1 MRGNFLVS
9 AALSILLAG
18 SFAFA
23 DGLEFSGLLDST
35 FTMGAGAGDS
45 SSFSYGLEEFFNLR
59 MQAKVWNEAAFYG
72 ALNFIAASGT
82 YARDAAC
89 LGTANTAAFPGLT
102 PTAFVGGENYAAALE
117 LERLYFKI
125 SGEKLDFQGGL
136 TRLAFGYGFAFG
148 PMDFL
153 NPRNPLK
160 PDARPRAVLGADLAL
175 YPIDGLKIRGF
186 TAASRDPFNE
196 TGRGI
201 PAGLSGEY
209 HGDRVSV
216 QGLYVFEF
224 PQDGMAGSTPGGETP
239 DGLHRFGLSAK
250 GDLVLGLAAEALYIY
265 DPHEQTGEDGLAVS
279 FGADY
284 SFWDGKIYILAEYLY
299 SGDSS
304 STSLANGFTHNHYFY
319 AQGMYR
325 YSDYTNFSLGCM
337 AGLEDSSFVPTLGA
351 EHELFQGF
359 TVSLNCRI
367 PLDRS
372 YAGGDPGE
380 FGPIPPGQ
388 APGAEMGS
396 RFNSTLKARL
406 RF

>member
-1 MRGNFLVS
+1 
-9 AALSILLAG
+9 
-18 SFAFA
+18 
-23 DGLEFSGLLDST
+23 
-35 FTMGAGAGDS
+35 MGAGAGDS
-45 SSFSYGLEEFFNLR
+45 ASFSYGLEEFANLR
-59 MQAKVWNEAAFYG
+59 MQAKVRDRAAFYG

-82 YARDAAC
+82 YAWDAAR
-89 LGTANTAAFPGLT
+89 LDAANTAAFPGLT
-102 PTAFVGGENYAAALE
+102 PAAFVGGENYAAALE
-117 LERLYFKI
+117 LERLYFKV

-136 TRLAFGYGFAFG
+136 MRLAFGYGLAFG
-148 PMDFL
+148 PTDFL

-175 YPIDGLKIRGF
+175 YPVEELKIQGF
-186 TAASRDPFNE
+186 TMAPRNPFIE
-196 TGRGI
+196 TGSGTL
-201 PAGLSGEY
+201 AGLAGEY
-209 HGDRVSV
+209 HGSSVSV

-224 PQDGMAGSTPGGETP
+224 PRDGAAGNTSGGETP
-239 DGLHRFGLSAK
+239 EGLHRFGLSAK
-250 GDLVLGLAAEALYIY
+250 GDLLLGLAAEALYIY
-265 DPHEQTGEDGLAVS
+265 DPHARTEEEGLAVS

-304 STSLANGFTHNHYFY
+304 STSPANGFTHNHYFY

-325 YSDYTNFSLGCM
+325 YSDYTSFSLGCM
-337 AGLEDSSFVPTLGA
+337 AGLEDASFMPTLGA

-359 TVSLNCRI
+359 TLSLNCQI
-367 PLDRS
+367 PLDGS
-372 YAGGDPGE
+372 YTQGNPGE
-380 FGPIPPGQ
+380 FGPVPPGQ

>member
-1 MRGNFLVS
+1 MRGNFFIL
-9 AALSILLAG
+9 AALSILSAG

-35 FTMGAGAGDS
+35 VTMGAGAGDS
-45 SSFSYGLEEFFNLR
+45 SAFSYGLEEFFNLR
-59 MQAKVWNEAAFYG
+59 MQAKVRDRATFYG
-72 ALNFIAASGT
+72 ALNFIAAAGT
-82 YARDAAC
+82 YARDAVRP
-89 LGTANTAAFPGLT
+89 GTANTAAFPGLT
-102 PTAFVGGENYAAALE
+102 PAAFAGGENYTAALE

-136 TRLAFGYGFAFG
+136 IRLAFGYGFAFG

-175 YPIDGLKIRGF
+175 YPTDELKLRGF
-186 TAASRDPFNE
+186 TAASRNPFNE
-196 TGRGI
+196 TGKGI

-209 HGDRVSV
+209 HGGRVSV
-216 QGLYVFEF
+216 QGLYAFEF
-224 PQDGMAGSTPGGETP
+224 PQDGMTGSTPGGETP
-239 DGLHRFGLSAK
+239 GELHRFGLSAK

-265 DPHEQTGEDGLAVS
+265 DPHERTGEDGLAVS

-325 YSDYTNFSLGCM
+325 YNDYTSFSLGCM
-337 AGLEDSSFVPTLGA
+337 TGLEDASFVPTLGA
-351 EHELFQGF
+351 EHELLQGF

-367 PLDRS
+367 PLDGS
-372 YAGGDPGE
+372 YTGGNSGE

-388 APGAEMGS
+388 TPGAEMGN
-396 RFNSTLKARL
+396 RFSSTLKARL